1 MRPEHHE
8 PGWSLRLTAK
18 NPTSQRV
25 IVAGSR
31 IQSVGASEHGPHRS
45 PLCAD
50 IVAKLAPI
58 RSSVI
63 VFVRDDVVPHIA
75 ARETHQRS

>member
-31 IQSVGASEHGPHRS
+31 IQSAGASEH
-45 PLCAD
+45 
-50 IVAKLAPI
+50 
-58 RSSVI
+58 
-63 VFVRDDVVPHIA
+63 
-75 ARETHQRS
+75 

>member
-18 NPTSQRV
+18 NPTSQPDH
-25 IVAGSR
+25 AFK
-31 IQSVGASEHGPHRS
+31 ALALRS
-45 PLCAD
+45 MDHIGLRLAPIL
-50 IVAKLAPI
+50 LAPI

-75 ARETHQRS
+75 ARETHQRP

>member
-8 PGWSLRLTAK
+8 PGWSLRLAAK

-50 IVAKLAPI
+50 IVAKVENRTTPKISQMLI
-58 RSSVI
+58 FSQLRHRSI
-63 VFVRDDVVPHIA
+63 P
-75 ARETHQRS
+75 